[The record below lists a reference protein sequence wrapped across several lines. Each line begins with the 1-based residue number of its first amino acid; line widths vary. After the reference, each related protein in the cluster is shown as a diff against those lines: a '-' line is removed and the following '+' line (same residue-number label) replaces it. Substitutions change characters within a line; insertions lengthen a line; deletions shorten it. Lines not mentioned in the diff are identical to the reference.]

1 MFNDAGCDLATRTSA
16 VATAPLSRAKIVTAP
31 ESAVVTTPSAETSA
45 TAASDVDHSTPARA
59 ALDPA
64 SGVAVRRMESPRAT
78 YIAFGEIESPGDER
92 TTTIVA
98 LSDFPPDVAMTR
110 AVPGATAA
118 TLPNEDM
125 LATVGSAD
133 RQSTLTSPVW

>member
-1 MFNDAGCDLATRTSA
+1 MLNDAGCDLATRTSA

-31 ESAVVTTPSAETSA
+31 ESAVVTTPSADTSA
-45 TAASDVDHSTPARA
+45 TAASEVDHSTPA
-59 ALDPA
+59 ALAPA

-78 YIAFGEIESPGDER
+78 YMALGEIESPGDDDR

-98 LSDFPPDVAMTR
+98 LSDFSPDVAITR
-110 AVPGATAA
+110 VVPGATAA
-118 TLPNEDM
+118 TLPNDEM

-133 RQSTLTSPVW
+133 RQSTLTS